1 MGRTPCVI
9 VVLAL
14 GTGACIDKPTIV
26 VEHASALARW
36 TLEGTVWWHPTPDAS
51 LYFGPTGT
59 GGANDCHV
67 LADDVFATFDGA
79 PMALSR
85 GGLTTDPDTGHT
97 ECDGPSLGFP
107 ILATATPDA
116 PFDVVI
122 FDSTAEIHVSV
133 VGVLATRSVTLDGGG
148 SLVPGTTATVRWAPS
163 TDDLEP
169 PVRYNDI
176 SLDVTPPIFPT
187 LHTDDGTL
195 TKVGNAFSFA
205 VPSTNG
211 QHYTLSCGLDM
222 VVYGMVSACD
232 FASCKIE
239 LRLPGAYDFPFT
251 LTI

>member
-9 VVLAL
+9 VALAL
-14 GTGACIDKPTIV
+14 GACAEQPTLV

-36 TLEGTVWWHPTPDAS
+36 TIDGTVWWHPTPDVS
-51 LYFGPTGT
+51 LNFGPTG
-59 GGANDCHV
+59 ASDCHV
-67 LADDVFATFDGA
+67 LAQDVSATFDGA
-79 PMALSR
+79 PLALEY

-97 ECDGPSLGFP
+97 ECKGPSLGFP
-107 ILATATPDA
+107 IPSTARPDT
-116 PFDVVI
+116 PFDLVI
-122 FDSTAEIHVSV
+122 SDSTAEIHVSL
-133 VGVLATRSVTLDGGG
+133 VGVMATRSVTLDGGG
-148 SLVPGTTATVRWAPS
+148 SLMPGTTATVRWAPT

-176 SLDVTPPIFPT
+176 ALGVSPPIFPT

-195 TKVGNAFSFA
+195 IRSGNAFSFA
-205 VPSTNG
+205 VPSTNN
-211 QHYTLSCGLDM
+211 QHYTLSCYLDM
-222 VVYGMVSACD
+222 VVYATVDTCD